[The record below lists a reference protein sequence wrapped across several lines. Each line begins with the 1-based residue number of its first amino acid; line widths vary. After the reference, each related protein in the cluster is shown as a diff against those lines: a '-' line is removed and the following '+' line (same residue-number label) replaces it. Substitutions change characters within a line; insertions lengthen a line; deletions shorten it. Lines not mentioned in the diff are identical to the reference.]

1 MHTLSR
7 KLFITA
13 ACILAAALVFTLAI
27 QRLCKRDIQFDP
39 VPLHESNG
47 ILKLPYCGFYHL
59 YGYTLSEKETRDA
72 EEWCR
77 SMLANDSQSIVL
89 LEINLRNFIPLGI

>member
-59 YGYTLSEKETRDA
+59 YGYTLS
-72 EEWCR
+72 
-77 SMLANDSQSIVL
+77 
-89 LEINLRNFIPLGI
+89 